1 MTQTLIQ
8 MAGSYSARMQDV
20 LANADWEHI
29 QPLADELLSAWRE
42 RRQVFIMG
50 NGGSGGNANHIVNDY
65 LYPVSK
71 IMGEGIR
78 MRSLA
83 ENPSTITCI
92 ANDEGYE
99 HIFSTQL
106 GVLANKGDCVIA
118 LSGSGNSPN
127 ILKALEVAKDLGVT
141 SYAILGFEGGKA
153 KQLADHAIH
162 FPVDDMQI
170 AEDLQMIV
178 MNMIMQYLYQFRIE
192 FGAS

>member
-1 MTQTLIQ
+1 MPQTINDI
-8 MAGSYSARMQDV
+8 ADSYAERLRV
-20 LANADWEHI
+20 VVGETDWSII

-42 RRQVFIMG
+42 KRQVFIMG
-50 NGGSGGNANHIVNDY
+50 NGGSGGNANHIVNDF

-71 IMGEGIR
+71 VMGEGVR
-78 MRSLA
+78 MLSLA

-99 HIFSTQL
+99 YVFSTQL
-106 GVLANKGDCVIA
+106 GVLANNGDCVIA

-127 ILKALEVAKDLGVT
+127 ILKALALAKEMGVK
-141 SYAILGFEGGKA
+141 SYGILGFDGGKA
-153 KQLADHAIH
+153 KQLVDHAIH

-178 MNMIMQYLYQFRIE
+178 MNMIMQYLYQFRTE
-192 FGAS
+192 FG